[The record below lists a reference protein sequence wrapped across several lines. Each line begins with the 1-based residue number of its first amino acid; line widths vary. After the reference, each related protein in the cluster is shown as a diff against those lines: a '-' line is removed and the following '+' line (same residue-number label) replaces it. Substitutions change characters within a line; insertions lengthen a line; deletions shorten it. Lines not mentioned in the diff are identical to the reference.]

1 MKLVR
6 LLRNDKEFRA
16 YRKLRLGQITEPPL
30 GFPCFVY
37 ERVTCWALEEDKP
50 VYLYRED
57 LEKMLKKLLDAESP
71 GL

>member
-1 MKLVR
+1 MR
-6 LLRNDKEFRA
+6 LLRDLKEFRA
-16 YRKLRLGQITEPPL
+16 YRKLRTGFPTDSPI

-71 GL
+71 GQ